1 MSPRDVENG
10 VVDDDDAAADALP
23 PAFAIDID
31 DNGAEQRFGILMVL
45 LLVMALP
52 LNYFFSLLAMI
63 CVIIVIFIA
72 GNVLGGCCCSSQQY
86 YFEPHVVKWT
96 KAILSGAVSYVVLWL
111 SLTFYYDMTFLPHK
125 PGSSTTSSWNDDDFS
140 MSQTVV
146 TVLSY
151 VCLLVALV
159 FSVLFTWGKEWKHIV
174 T

>member
-10 VVDDDDAAADALP
+10 VVDDDDAADALP

-31 DNGAEQRFGILMVL
+31 DNGAEKRFGILMVL

-63 CVIIVIFIA
+63 CVIIVIVIA

-96 KAILSGAVSYVVLWL
+96 KAILGGAVSYVVLWL
-111 SLTFYYDMTFLPHK
+111 SLTFYYDVTFLPRK
-125 PGSSTTSSWNDDDFS
+125 PGSSTTSSNEDFS
-140 MSQTVV
+140 MSQIVV

-151 VCLLVALV
+151 ACLLVALV

>member
-63 CVIIVIFIA
+63 CVAIV
-72 GNVLGGCCCSSQQY
+72 
-86 YFEPHVVKWT
+86 VVKWT